1 MTDSLLT
8 TTQPSEEGGSGTND
22 TAETMLGS
30 RVNGQSDPKV
40 FTQEDIEKAREQ
52 EKSKMYKR
60 LETMQET
67 VARLEAEARQRAEA
81 EEAAQRLI
89 QTQQQQEEA
98 EARKRAESEM
108 SAKELLAQKEQEWQ
122 AQLAQVQS
130 QVEAERALRERETQ
144 FAQLMEYR
152 QQVVQQYS
160 DRVAPELLDLIEGDT
175 PEEIVAS
182 ANDMAARTE
191 RILAQTAEAMQN
203 QRQQMPTARVTSPV
217 SGDNPGSN
225 RNYTPEEIRNMS
237 MSDYAKHRKS
247 LLGGGASGGPTNR
260 GLFG

>member
-67 VARLEAEARQRAEA
+67 VARLEAEARQ
-81 EEAAQRLI
+81 
-89 QTQQQQEEA
+89 
-98 EARKRAESEM
+98 RAESEM

>member
-8 TTQPSEEGGSGTND
+8 TMSTEGDSGANG
-22 TAETMLGS
+22 TAEAVLGT
-30 RVNGQSDPKV
+30 RVNGQSDPKF

-60 LETMQET
+60 LETMQEQ
-67 VARLEAEARQRAEA
+67 VSRLESEAQQRAEA
-81 EEAAQRLI
+81 EEAKQRGI
-89 QTQQQQEEA
+89 MDQQRQEEA
-98 EARKRAESEM
+98 AAKRRLEDEM
-108 SAKELLAQKEQEWQ
+108 STKELLAQKEQEWQ
-122 AQLAQVQS
+122 QQLLQVQG

-160 DRVAPELLDLIEGDT
+160 DRVAPELLDLIDGESA
-175 PEEIVAS
+175 EEIVAS

-191 RILAQTAEAMQN
+191 RILAQTAEAMQT
-203 QRQQMPTARVTSPV
+203 QRQQMPTARVTMPT
-217 SGDNPGSN
+217 SGENAGSQ